1 MEFADRHLL
10 ASNSKDYLSR
20 ALFLIKQSVKQVI
33 LCFFLGNYLSRALF
47 LIKQSVKQVILYFF
61 LGNYLSGNWE

>member
-10 ASNSKDYLSR
+10 ASNRKDYLSY

-33 LCFFLGNYLSRALF
+33 LCFPGELPITR
-47 LIKQSVKQVILYFF
+47 SVF
-61 LGNYLSGNWE
+61 

>member
-33 LCFFLGNYLSRALF
+33 L
-47 LIKQSVKQVILYFF
+47 YFF